1 MYHYVTL
8 FVAYCYVSYLYI
20 ELVKADLWKNRY
32 VEKSLLWMMTFLY

>member
-20 ELVKADLWKNRY
+20 ELVKAGVWKKQH
-32 VEKSLLWMMTFLY
+32 VEES